1 MRKVIVTSFDQNYID
16 YSRVMLYT
24 LSINYHDETPLDVVC
39 LVPANILHMQD
50 YYIKSLGLENLNIS
64 FVTSD
69 KYLSMVEDGIDTSH
83 KDAASNC
90 NHRMFIGSACADY
103 DVAIYIDPDTIIMRE
118 VSPLLTYPLR
128 NDFMA
133 MVEMTDANVV
143 SFNDP
148 DRPYFSNGI
157 FIADLNFWREE
168 GIEEKL
174 INLIKN
180 GGPLFLAEQDA
191 MNSIL
196 IDYWSPLPM
205 SFNMFDWMV
214 YANPHIAEANSNPL
228 IVHFVGVEK
237 PWKSRTITPYSNYWR
252 KVYSDLSSWDSQI
265 SNMNSAQ

>member
-1 MRKVIVTSFDQNYID
+1 MD
-16 YSRVMLYT
+16 YCRVMLHT
-24 LSINYHDETPLDVVC
+24 LSINYHGVDPLDVIC
-39 LVPANILHMQD
+39 LVPANILHMQNEYVD
-50 YYIKSLGLENLNIS
+50 KLSATNLNIS
-64 FVTSD
+64 FATSE
-69 KYLSMVEDGIDTSH
+69 KYLSMVNEGIDTSH

-90 NHRMFIGSACADY
+90 NHRMFIGSVCKDY
-103 DVAIYIDPDTIIMRE
+103 DVAIYIDPDTIIMRDI
-118 VSPLLTYPLR
+118 SPLLTYPLR

-133 MVEMTDANVV
+133 MAEVTDANMV

-148 DRPYFSNGI
+148 DRPYFSNGV
-157 FIADLNFWREE
+157 FIADLNFWRREL
-168 GIEEKL
+168 IEDKL
-174 INLIKN
+174 IDLIKN

-191 MNSIL
+191 MNVIL

-214 YANPHIAEANSNPL
+214 YANPHIAEANNNPL

-252 KVYSDLSSWDSQI
+252 KIYSDFSSKDSQI